1 MESHKADPRLTAAM
15 KRELKL
21 VEKAERHT
29 PENRKI
35 TSIAKRIDKIENEYT
50 KAAAEIEKEISET
63 MVVIDNLEKST
74 AAYKK
79 AGDYTSFERNKK
91 RLEDAKDKKETLQ
104 NKAARLI
111 TDILTPE
118 EYKELAGGLFKEYQ
132 NDTKRRAAEIGDH
145 IVAIHKIAEA
155 GALDRMIIN
164 RALAKLKTTL
174 YHSDYEPA
182 IISCG
187 NSPLRSYADKLAVMS
202 TTAEQV
208 DAILMDNTTVRQ
220 LAREIENNN

>member
-1 MESHKADPRLTAAM
+1 MESHRADPRYTAKM
-15 KRELKL
+15 ERELKL

-35 TSIAKRIDKIENEYT
+35 TSIAKRIDNIENEYT

-63 MVVIDNLEKST
+63 MVIINNLEKST

-118 EYKELAGGLFKEYQ
+118 VYKELADGLFKEYQ

-145 IVAIHKIAEA
+145 IVAIHEIAEA
-155 GALDRMIIN
+155 GALDRIIIN

-174 YHSDYEPA
+174 YHSEYEPA
-182 IISCG
+182 ILSCG
-187 NSPLRSYADKLAVMS
+187 NRPLRNYADKLAVDS
-202 TTAEQV
+202 ATAEHI
-208 DAILMDNTTVRQ
+208 DAFLLTNTAVRQ